1 MLGSRSDQ
9 ISLPP
14 NPICLPSTGTDTD
27 TDTDTDTVRK

>member
-14 NPICLPSTGTDTD
+14 NPICLPST
-27 TDTDTDTVRK
+27 DTDTDTVRK